1 MIIQKVYLYF
11 SLLLPYLL
19 FIYFQKKSIFAY
31 IYITKS
37 NPQQP
42 MKALSLYFSKND
54 RFGSPSFYACQNS
67 KEYVTLE
74 KYLSQI
80 NNRNYK
86 NSPVYYTPKY
96 ISITFNRNTMTNE
109 LKPKTLYTISFSM
122 VENSPDA
129 NQKYINFKIKN
140 IVEVPTRSNEVEVD
154 FDD

>member
-1 MIIQKVYLYF
+1 
-11 SLLLPYLL
+11 
-19 FIYFQKKSIFAY
+19 
-31 IYITKS
+31 
-37 NPQQP
+37 
-42 MKALSLYFSKND
+42 MKTLSLYFSKND

-109 LKPKTLYTISFSM
+109 LKPKTLYAISLRTRPMQTKSI
-122 VENSPDA
+122 SIS
-129 NQKYINFKIKN
+129 KSKI
-140 IVEVPTRSNEVEVD
+140 
-154 FDD
+154 

>member
-1 MIIQKVYLYF
+1 
-11 SLLLPYLL
+11 
-19 FIYFQKKSIFAY
+19 
-31 IYITKS
+31 
-37 NPQQP
+37 
-42 MKALSLYFSKND
+42 MKTLSLYFSKND

-109 LKPKTLYTISFSM
+109 LKPKNLYTISFSM

-140 IVEVPTRSNEVEVD
+140 IIEVPTRSNEVEVD